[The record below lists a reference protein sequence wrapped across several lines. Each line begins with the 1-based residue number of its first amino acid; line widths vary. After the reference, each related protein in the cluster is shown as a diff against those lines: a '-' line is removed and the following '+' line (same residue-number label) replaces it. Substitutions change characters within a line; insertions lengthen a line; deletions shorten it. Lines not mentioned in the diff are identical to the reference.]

1 MRSVKHGDLRKSKQ
15 VVKRGWAAK
24 RLQYG
29 TCDLQPRRSD
39 ATLEVFGENNYVCN
53 TIRWLKKKIT
63 MGLAVSPQLA
73 NLCCH
78 TVERDFVLAPKRTDE
93 AAFRWIDDILTFGS
107 IPSEEQC
114 GMQYKQTLTEPLW
127 HEAVHCDPI
136 PWHCFWDNFGPRWCE
151 RETISHILSC
161 IMGMGRAIY

>member
-1 MRSVKHGDLRKSKQ
+1 MYTMLPHEKLLRRLEDAVSEAWRFTEKQ
-15 VVKRGWAAK
+15 AGCQTGLGREEAE
-24 RLQYG
+24 YG

-107 IPSEEQC
+107 IPSEERTNVNRTVVAR
-114 GMQYKQTLTEPLW
+114 GRPLRSNSMTLFLGQ
-127 HEAVHCDPI
+127 
-136 PWHCFWDNFGPRWCE
+136 FWAK
-151 RETISHILSC
+151 
-161 IMGMGRAIY
+161 MM